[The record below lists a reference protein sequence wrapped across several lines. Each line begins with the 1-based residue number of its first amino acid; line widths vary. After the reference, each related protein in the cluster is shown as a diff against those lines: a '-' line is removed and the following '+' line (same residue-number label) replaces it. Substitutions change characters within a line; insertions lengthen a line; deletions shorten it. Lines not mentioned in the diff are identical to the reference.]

1 MEKLH
6 TLCGRFTSKAA
17 LQNWIN
23 SSSVADQFLLGNQ
36 EDSSASGSSNR
47 LAGVEKRDVLT
58 SLR

>member
-1 MEKLH
+1 M
-6 TLCGRFTSKAA
+6 LCGRFTSKAA

-23 SSSVADQFLLGNQ
+23 SSSVADQFLLGNR